1 MTDSMYLQKC
11 LCIWI
16 FRLSELLY
24 LEVVLSDLQRYL
36 GDLLEHWADCLSES
50 WWLHSQTSFLQKQ
63 PTAVWNGTRLLLGPS
78 VRDPVING

>member
-1 MTDSMYLQKC
+1 
-11 LCIWI
+11 
-16 FRLSELLY
+16 
-24 LEVVLSDLQRYL
+24 
-36 GDLLEHWADCLSES
+36 LSES